1 MIRPAATLVV
11 MVLLLETAAHAQTPT
26 STPTPAPFQIQGQGE
41 LGSGVCVK
49 SICPATLSA
58 TLAGPPPFNPAS
70 LSMNLSVHVG
80 PREGSLDKFTGCD
93 EATGAGRLISNG
105 TSFDVDFVGNIC
117 PTPGGMHLAGTIY
130 GGSNSS
136 GPNLIT
142 GTTSAAGIFSG
153 PGPTPP
159 PNSHI
164 PFPNT
169 EIVISVVGA
178 FGPVAV
184 PSP

>member
-1 MIRPAATLVV
+1 
-11 MVLLLETAAHAQTPT
+11 
-26 STPTPAPFQIQGQGE
+26 
-41 LGSGVCVK
+41 
-49 SICPATLSA
+49 
-58 TLAGPPPFNPAS
+58 
-70 LSMNLSVHVG
+70 MNLSVHVG
-80 PREGSLDKFTGCD
+80 PLARSLDKFTGCD
-93 EATGAGRLISNG
+93 EATGAGRLTANG
-105 TSFDVDFVGNIC
+105 MSFDVGFVGNIC
-117 PTPGGMHLAGTIY
+117 PTAGGVNLTGTIH
-130 GGSNSS
+130 GGNNSS

-142 GTTSAAGIFSG
+142 GSASAAGLFSG

-178 FGPVAV
+178 FGPAAV